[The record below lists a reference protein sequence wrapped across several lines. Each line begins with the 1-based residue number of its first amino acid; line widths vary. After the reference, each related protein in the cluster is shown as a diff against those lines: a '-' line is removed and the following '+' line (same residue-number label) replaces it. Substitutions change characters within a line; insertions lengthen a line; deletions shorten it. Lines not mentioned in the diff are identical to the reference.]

1 MPAFAERNVTVM
13 AASVDSQEDAQELV
27 EMLGLTFPVGYGLD
41 HMEFATQ
48 TGAFYEVCRSII
60 HATEFMLK
68 PDGALIGAVYS
79 VNPIGR
85 YRASD
90 CLRMIDFLNR

>member
-1 MPAFAERNVTVM
+1 MVM
-13 AASVDSQEDAQELV
+13 AVSVDSQEDAQELV
-27 EMLGLTFPVGYGLD
+27 DTLGLTFPVGYGLD

-48 TGAFYEVCRSII
+48 TGAFYEVRRSII

-68 PDGALIGAVYS
+68 QDGTVLGAVYS
-79 VNPIGR
+79 VGPIGR

-90 CLRMIDFLNR
+90 CLRMIEFWNRQAA